1 MIKLVFEYDSRTY
14 IKNFFVQSLY
24 LKNHKNNQKIP
35 KVRFSRDKIKL
46 VRLSPIRF
54 DLIRNLVSM
63 SSDRTDS
70 IEFGSVRFGTFR
82 SIDKKISIISL
93 YNE

>member
-24 LKNHKNNQKIP
+24 LKNNQKIP